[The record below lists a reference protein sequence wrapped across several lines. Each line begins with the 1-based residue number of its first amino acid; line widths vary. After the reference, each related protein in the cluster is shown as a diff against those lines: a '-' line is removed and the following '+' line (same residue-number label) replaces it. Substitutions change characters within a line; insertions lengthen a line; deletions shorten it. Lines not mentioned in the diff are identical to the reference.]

1 MGCGTADE
9 GSSDDVSEDL
19 AASSSIFGINS
30 RMRKGLDT
38 TSS

>member
-9 GSSDDVSEDL
+9 GSDDDVPANL
-19 AASSSIFGINS
+19 AVSSSIFGIS
-30 RMRKGLDT
+30 SMMRKGLDT